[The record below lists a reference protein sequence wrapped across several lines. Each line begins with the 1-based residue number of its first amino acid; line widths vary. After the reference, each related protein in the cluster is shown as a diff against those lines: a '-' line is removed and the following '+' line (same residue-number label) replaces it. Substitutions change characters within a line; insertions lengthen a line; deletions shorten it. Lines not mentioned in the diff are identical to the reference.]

1 MWKRYLLLAHVQP
14 WLGALIRLMSQRTW
28 HGTIVLENVK
38 ETPSFVLSI
47 KLVRSGQILQI
58 CKIQCST
65 NKFLGVILAKMIS
78 AIYNHQLVTAFNY
91 LLISLIFFPIEE
103 PMTGDHLHKAVGLL
117 EDLQRVQNILENDH
131 VWVDVPDKM
140 GSSPL
145 MVAAQ
150 KGNRE

>member
-1 MWKRYLLLAHVQP
+1 MLKKCLVLFYQPNLLEVAKYFKFVKYHA
-14 WLGALIRLMSQRTW
+14 AL
-28 HGTIVLENVK
+28 
-38 ETPSFVLSI
+38 
-47 KLVRSGQILQI
+47 
-58 CKIQCST
+58 
-65 NKFLGVILAKMIS
+65 NKFLSIILAKMIS
-78 AIYNHQLVTAFNY
+78 AIYNHQLVTAFNF

>member
-1 MWKRYLLLAHVQP
+1 
-14 WLGALIRLMSQRTW
+14 
-28 HGTIVLENVK
+28 
-38 ETPSFVLSI
+38 
-47 KLVRSGQILQI
+47 
-58 CKIQCST
+58 
-65 NKFLGVILAKMIS
+65 
-78 AIYNHQLVTAFNY
+78 
-91 LLISLIFFPIEE
+91 
-103 PMTGDHLHKAVGLL
+103 MTGDHLHKAVGLL